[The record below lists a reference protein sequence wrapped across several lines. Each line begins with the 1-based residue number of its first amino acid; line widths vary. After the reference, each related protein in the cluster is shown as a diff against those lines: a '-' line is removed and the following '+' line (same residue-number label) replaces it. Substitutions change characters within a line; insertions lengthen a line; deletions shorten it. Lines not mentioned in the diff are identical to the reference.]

1 MAEDNKLVSTTTNVS
16 LSDTTI
22 INHLISISRER
33 ENEVEDEESEPV
45 LKELSDADRESI
57 HSTIRDYK
65 YAREMKNTFD
75 VLAEMNI
82 KDMTPLQAQILH
94 SICQE
99 FPEFVEEVIDKMMKE
114 MEEFVTKTQSKSMW
128 EKFVVRGVVAIEPIV
143 G

>member
-33 ENEVEDEESEPV
+33 ENEEPV
-45 LKELSDADRESI
+45 LKELSDSDRESLQA
-57 HSTIRDYK
+57 TIRDYK

-75 VLAEMNI
+75 VLVEMDMD
-82 KDMTPLQAQILH
+82 DMTPLQIQILH
-94 SICQE
+94 TICKE
-99 FPEFVEEVIDKMMKE
+99 FPEFVEEAIDKMMKE